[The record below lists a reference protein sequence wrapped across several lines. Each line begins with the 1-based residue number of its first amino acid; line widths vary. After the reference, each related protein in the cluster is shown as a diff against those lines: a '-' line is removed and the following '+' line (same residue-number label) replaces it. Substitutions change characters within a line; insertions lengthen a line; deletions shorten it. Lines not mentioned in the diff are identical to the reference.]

1 MCRIV
6 RCKNCKAT
14 GVGYI
19 LCLAKAIDGQQLF
32 SVSGL
37 CRLASCGQSGAE
49 AKDVHAAR
57 PCSNISSAGCFS
69 SGPSARD
76 GRGARLHGATA
87 CSRDLRRNGQSRAM
101 PNLCKKTRHQEMLD
115 FPCFRKQLLCNQGT
129 TFRRG
134 ESLKWA
140 ADKRQRLLL
149 EVAHL
154 SWDRPMRTQI

>member
-1 MCRIV
+1 MCGIV
-6 RCKNCKAT
+6 RFEAA

-19 LCLAKAIDGQQLF
+19 LCLTKAIDGQQLF

-87 CSRDLRRNGQSRAM
+87 CSRDLRRNGQCRAM
-101 PNLCKKTRHQEMLD
+101 ANLCKTRQEMLD